1 MKRFIPLMF
10 AVSCSCVFMI
20 SCGSSEEPSEE
31 IIADSED
38 IVLTDSL
45 SGIGSD
51 IHQPDFICA
60 RHILISWDST
70 STSGVLR
77 TREEAQAL
85 VDRIQADI
93 LAGARGE
100 SHDPPYRS
108 RTSEVAGVVRHA
120 GLRRCP
126 VVLGQVQAWA
136 SRRRWGRRGTRPSGL
151 GRIRA
156 GGWPLL
162 DRWPGRRHR

>member
-1 MKRFIPLMF
+1 MKRFFVLMF

-20 SCGSSEEPSEE
+20 SCGSSEEPHEE

-77 TREEAQAL
+77 TREEAQVL
-85 VDRIQADI
+85 VERIQADI
-93 LAGARGE
+93 LAGDVTYEEMAYQYSDCTTAQDSGMLPEFAAGAMIEEFENATFALEPGE
-100 SHDPPYRS
+100 MSGIVETRF
-108 RTSEVAGVVRHA
+108 
-120 GLRRCP
+120 GLH
-126 VVLGQVQAWA
+126 LIK
-136 SRRRWGRRGTRPSGL
+136 
-151 GRIRA
+151 RIR
-156 GGWPLL
+156 
-162 DRWPGRRHR
+162 